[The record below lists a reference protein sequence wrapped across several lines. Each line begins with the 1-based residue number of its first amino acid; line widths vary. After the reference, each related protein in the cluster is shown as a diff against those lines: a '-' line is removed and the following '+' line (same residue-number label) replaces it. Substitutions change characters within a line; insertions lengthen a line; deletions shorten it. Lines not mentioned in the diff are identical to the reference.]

1 MKITKSRPAWAMI
14 EREKQII
21 EATEKGRD
29 EGKGRERQG
38 EREP

>member
-1 MKITKSRPAWAMI
+1 MKITKSRPAWAII
-14 EREKQII
+14 EREKQRI

-29 EGKGRERQG
+29 EDKERGRQG